1 MYMSEVHVR
10 DYLLIFYE
18 PNNETKKHYLK
29 VKVFNYFVHIDH
41 SNFIAITSRP
51 FICFL
56 VRAIMNLHVLHS
68 KAERFRLTGR
78 KYDFPIRGMKEQRL
92 CQSAFISFIWRL
104 RYNFAKLQKLIHLYA
119 I

>member
-1 MYMSEVHVR
+1 MSEVYVR

-29 VKVFNYFVHIDH
+29 VKVFNYLVHIDH

-51 FICFL
+51 FDCFL

-68 KAERFRLTGR
+68 KAKRFRLTGR
-78 KYDFPIRGMKEQRL
+78 KYDFPIRGMKE
-92 CQSAFISFIWRL
+92 
-104 RYNFAKLQKLIHLYA
+104 
-119 I
+119 